1 MRAPHNHGL
10 PALSP
15 FLSITGHLSCG
26 VHEMVSS
33 YSSSLVHSA
42 LIHHKKTFSSVGD
55 QLQLVERREEVSS
68 LLAVSE
74 EIKTEAKKKAV
85 NE

>member
-15 FLSITGHLSCG
+15 FLSITGHPSCG

-33 YSSSLVHSA
+33 YSSSLVRSA
-42 LIHHKKTFSSVGD
+42 LIRHKKTFSSVGD
-55 QLQLVERREEVSS
+55 QLQLVERSEEVSS

-74 EIKTEAKKKAV
+74 EIKTEAKKRR
-85 NE
+85 

>member
-15 FLSITGHLSCG
+15 FLSITGHPSCG

-33 YSSSLVHSA
+33 YSLSLVHSA

-68 LLAVSE
+68 LLAVGE
-74 EIKTEAKKKAV
+74 EVKTGKKKGG
-85 NE
+85 E